1 MDDCPLEIDHAYF
14 RAGARRPH
22 DATKRPVLRG
32 RVATVTKQSP
42 VTAPRI
48 PRGGHLL
55 QFSAPPTEEKRFRPA
70 WTNLW
75 FAKNNK
81 NGRMTLF
88 GSCGQ
93 FLEALKCWIRR
104 KLSSMIYEGGIGC
117 SHSRSQMIAD
127 PQIQEF
133 ISFSCSDFYIRGY
146 LGSQT

>member
-42 VTAPRI
+42 VTVPRI

-75 FAKNNK
+75 FARINK

-93 FLEALKCWIRR
+93 FLEALKCWM
-104 KLSSMIYEGGIGC
+104 LSF
-117 SHSRSQMIAD
+117 QIAD
-127 PQIQEF
+127 DRRSPDPGIHFFFLFRFLHQGVLGK
-133 ISFSCSDFYIRGY
+133 SDIVPTLFRI
-146 LGSQT
+146 